1 MHEMS
6 IAQSIVE
13 IVEETLQN
21 EENPKVSR
29 VFVNIGELV
38 AVVPESLD
46 FCYTVITEGT
56 PLANSKLIIEEI
68 PVMVLCKGC
77 GKEFR
82 VEGFVFRCPYC
93 QGSELKTLTGR
104 ELTVSEIEVE

>member
-13 IVEETLQN
+13 IVEETLQG
-21 EENPKVSR
+21 EVNPKVSK
-29 VFVNIGELV
+29 VFVKIGELV

-56 PLANSKLIIEEI
+56 PLANSKLIIEEV
-68 PVMVLCKGC
+68 PVTVRCNGC
-77 GKEFR
+77 GKESR
-82 VEGFVFRCPYC
+82 VEGFVFRCPHC
-93 QGSELKTLTGR
+93 LGSDLKIL
-104 ELTVSEIEVE
+104 